1 MNFAAV
7 WKAPCVLVCQNNHW
21 SISVPTEKQTASRTL
36 AVKARAYGM
45 PGIRVDGNDVLAM
58 IRVLGEAFARAR
70 SGGGPTFVEALTYR
84 MGAHSTS
91 DDPSRYRSQEVD
103 AWGRKDP
110 LDRLRRHLVHLGLVG
125 DASDAALEKELAAE
139 IATAVEEVE
148 AMPPPA
154 RASLLEDVY
163 AELPWHLREQQD
175 TLHQTAAAPTH
186 G

>member
-1 MNFAAV
+1 MDICGGQLLIVALPSTGRAPAAPSGLDGTALPGEQGKVLVDRGSAQAGHPHELGDVGPGLGNSAQRFPEHVFQGAAV
-7 WKAPCVLVCQNNHW
+7 VTVRG
-21 SISVPTEKQTASRTL
+21 V
-36 AVKARAYGM
+36 
-45 PGIRVDGNDVLAM
+45 
-58 IRVLGEAFARAR
+58 
-70 SGGGPTFVEALTYR
+70 
-84 MGAHSTS
+84 
-91 DDPSRYRSQEVD
+91 
-103 AWGRKDP
+103 
-110 LDRLRRHLVHLGLVG
+110 LGLVS

-175 TLHQTAAAPTH
+175 TLHQTASAPTH